1 MMMQR
6 DKVNDIIQ
14 IRKNAEKSRFCPSFF
29 LTNYGKTTITRVVVV
44 LTTG

>member
-14 IRKNAEKSRFCPSFF
+14 IKKTPKIKVLSKFFLDKLRKN
-29 LTNYGKTTITRVVVV
+29 NYN
-44 LTTG
+44 